1 MANTMDYK
9 TSLMVFTGLLLLI
22 VFYFSPSNKQHFSI
36 NTGFFSSN
44 NSTSPYIRRPQ
55 NFSAD
60 DSLASNTTTNE
71 TNNGSLAITSGSTA
85 SSEHTH
91 ARKTHTS
98 AERIEDDLARARSAI
113 QKAVRTRNYTSNRVQ
128 DFIPRGPIYRN
139 PHAFHQSYIEMEKTF
154 KIWTYKEGELPMV
167 HSGPHSYLYSIG
179 GHFIDEMEEETNP
192 FAASNMEEAH
202 TFFLPFSVTNMV
214 AVLYEPDAGY
224 APYIRVVEDY
234 VRVISEKY
242 HYWNRSSGGDHFMVS
257 CHDWA
262 PIVTKQ
268 ALFKNVI
275 RVVCNANSSE
285 SFNPKWDVSLPEF
298 NLVTRTLLISTQ
310 SRETSPNRSILGFF
324 AGGAHGNIRKI
335 LIEQWKDKDSELQVN
350 EYLPKGTDYG
360 ALMVKSKFCLCPSGS
375 EVASPRIVEAIH
387 AGCIP
392 VIISDHY
399 VLPFSDILDWSQF
412 SIQVPVDKIPELKTI
427 LLGVPNEKY
436 RKLQKRV
443 KQVQLHFTLNRPA
456 KRFDVTHMILHSAA
470 KVTNQAPDELFKNV
484 IRAVCNA
491 NSSESFNPKL
501 DVSLPELSLVTRTLL
516 ISTQSRK
523 TSPNRPILAFFAGG
537 AHGNIRKML
546 IEQWKD
552 KDSELQVNEYL
563 PKGTD
568 YGALMVRSRF
578 CLCPS
583 GYEVASPRIV
593 EAIHASCVPVII
605 SDHYDLPFSDILD
618 WSQFSIQVP
627 IDKIPEL
634 KTILLAVP
642 DKRYRQLQKRVK
654 QVQRHF
660 TLNRPAKRFDVTHM
674 ILHSVWLRR
683 LNFHL
688 RA

>member
-456 KRFDVTHMILHSAA
+456 KRFDVTHMILHS
-470 KVTNQAPDELFKNV
+470 
-484 IRAVCNA
+484 
-491 NSSESFNPKL
+491 
-501 DVSLPELSLVTRTLL
+501 
-516 ISTQSRK
+516 
-523 TSPNRPILAFFAGG
+523 
-537 AHGNIRKML
+537 
-546 IEQWKD
+546 
-552 KDSELQVNEYL
+552 
-563 PKGTD
+563 
-568 YGALMVRSRF
+568 
-578 CLCPS
+578 
-583 GYEVASPRIV
+583 
-593 EAIHASCVPVII
+593 
-605 SDHYDLPFSDILD
+605 
-618 WSQFSIQVP
+618 
-627 IDKIPEL
+627 
-634 KTILLAVP
+634 
-642 DKRYRQLQKRVK
+642 
-654 QVQRHF
+654 
-660 TLNRPAKRFDVTHM
+660 
-674 ILHSVWLRR
+674 VWLRR

-688 RA
+688 PA